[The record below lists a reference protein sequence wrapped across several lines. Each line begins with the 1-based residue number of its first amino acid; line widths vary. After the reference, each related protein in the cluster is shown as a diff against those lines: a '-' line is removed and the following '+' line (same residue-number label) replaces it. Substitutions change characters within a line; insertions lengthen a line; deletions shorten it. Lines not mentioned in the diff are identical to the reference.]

1 MATKKGKLTLWEA
14 VAIAVGTMIGAGIF
28 SVLGVGAQI
37 CGTNLPLAFVIAG
50 LIAWFVA
57 YSYAHLGRVFVSN
70 AGPIEFIIR
79 AFGDRLFV
87 GVLAFLYWFS
97 FVVSISLFAKA
108 FAYYGLALFHQP
120 MNPLYVGILE
130 AFVIALFTV
139 LNFFGAKAV
148 GKVEFYIVL
157 LKVSILLSFVVLGI
171 WTIKPE
177 LLKLDLTPQ
186 GLRDTL
192 FAASILFLTYMGF
205 GIITNASEDMENP
218 KRDVPRA
225 IYLSLFIVMLIY
237 VGVAVVAIGNL
248 PVEELIKAKEYA
260 LAEAA
265 KPFLGDLGFKL
276 VAIGALISTASA
288 INASLYGGANVAYV
302 FARKGELPE
311 FFERKVWFDAPEGL
325 YITAL
330 LALLFALFF
339 NLEGVAALISFA
351 FIVIYQFVLMS
362 HYRLV
367 EVVGGYRWVIVLGLV
382 LVTTTAVLLL
392 FYQYRTNKE
401 VFYTAL
407 VLIPLITLLEWLYRW
422 KTRRG
427 FKTREET
434 LSGKTNS

>member
-1 MATKKGKLTLWEA
+1 
-14 VAIAVGTMIGAGIF
+14 MIGAGIF

-130 AFVIALFTV
+130 ALVIALFTV

-392 FYQYRTNKE
+392 FYQYRTNRE

>member
-130 AFVIALFTV
+130 ALVIALFTV